1 MPEGAGKAPSC
12 PHYPPALLLLLTYV
26 VGPPVAAGRRR
37 CALTSPME
45 ACIVALDMFRR
56 PKITPLESEDLRRMG
71 RLEAA
76 VESLELKWVNYR
88 DEIKKL
94 VNRLEKREERLEKKL
109 REIADETVETP
120 NNGDESIADEISQR
134 VNARRQRHGL
144 HGS

>member
-1 MPEGAGKAPSC
+1 MPASVGEDPSC
-12 PHYPPALLLLLTYV
+12 PRYPPSLLLLVLYNVET
-26 VGPPVAAGRRR
+26 PVAAGRRP
-37 CALTSPME
+37 CALTSPKE
-45 ACIVALDMFRR
+45 GCIVGADMFRR
-56 PKITPLESEDLRRMG
+56 SKITPLESEDLRRMG

-109 REIADETVETP
+109 REAEEQPAHSAD
-120 NNGDESIADEISQR
+120 NGDLPIEDVISQR

-144 HGS
+144 HGE